1 MFVSSA
7 MALAPGR
14 SRRKLQAKE
23 FERIRRTACGVHDAL
38 ELGPWACK
46 CLLSHKANL
55 RLEAR
60 VTSNESG
67 ANQIQY
73 SLPLRFRFL
82 FSFDADHQT
91 QTCLPPWNWHE
102 TDIVPLDDEIN
113 KTGNKDLVTTAS
125 DLQKGP
131 RPPSGTVDATLSLAC
146 V

>member
-1 MFVSSA
+1 

-46 CLLSHKANL
+46 CSLSHKANL

-67 ANQIQY
+67 VNQIQY

-102 TDIVPLDDEIN
+102 TDIVPLSM
-113 KTGNKDLVTTAS
+113 KSTKLVTRT
-125 DLQKGP
+125 
-131 RPPSGTVDATLSLAC
+131 
-146 V
+146 